1 MVEVEIKPIGLL
13 AEFSEQDL
21 NAMAQ
26 CAHPLHFRKDQEILK
41 EGETNASLYMVQSGL
56 LHARRQVERS
66 HTLLGRLEAGGFF
79 GEVSVFNPGP
89 TTATIH
95 AVTDGDLWRLG
106 RDSMLQFIDSRPA
119 AGAKMLRRIMEEMAV
134 RLRNADD
141 RMTEAIIWGGLLRS

>member
-1 MVEVEIKPIGLL
+1 MANVEIKPIGLL

-21 NAMAQ
+21 AAMTK
-26 CAHPLHFRKDQEILK
+26 CGHPLHFQKGQEILK
-41 EGETNASLYMVQSGL
+41 EGENNASLFMVQSGL
-56 LHARRQVERS
+56 LHVRRQVEKS

-106 RDSMLQFIDSRPA
+106 RDSLLQFIDSRPA
-119 AGAKMLRRIMEEMAV
+119 AGAQMLRRIMEEMAA
-134 RLRNADD
+134 RLRKADD